1 MLFRVV
7 LPQCLAWPRVEDE
20 EGSDVWVRSVSERGR
35 GEVLGCCSPLG
46 RARER
51 KGGGP
56 RGIERGRAGPTE
68 KKRTRRHWA
77 TQAEMGRKE
86 KNSFY
91 FEFLDFQ
98 SKFEMDLNSFEF

>member
-1 MLFRVV
+1 VGPIYQRKKERASIGL
-7 LPQCLAWPRVEDE
+7 LLAT
-20 EGSDVWVRSVSERGR
+20 
-35 GEVLGCCSPLG
+35 
-46 RARER
+46 
-51 KGGGP
+51 GP
-56 RGIERGRAGPTE
+56 RKRKERRLFTWDREGESWAYG
-68 KKRTRRHWA
+68 KKRTGRHWA

>member
-1 MLFRVV
+1 MLFRAV

-56 RGIERGRAGPTE
+56 RGIERGRAGPTG
-68 KKRTRRHWA
+68 KKGGE
-77 TQAEMGRKE
+77 QAGSGLLGLKWEGRKIIH
-86 KNSFY
+86 
-91 FEFLDFQ
+91 FL
-98 SKFEMDLNSFEF
+98 LNF